1 MTMISIDFLDKVQI
15 FQGLNH
21 EQLAE
26 IVKFCEETELAPG
39 TKLFAQGED
48 AAYLWIVKEGQVD
61 LRFDAAGGTSSQAHT
76 ISSVSEAGAF
86 GWSSFTSPNK
96 YRLSG
101 YCAGTPCKLIKV
113 KREGLRQLFEEDPD
127 IGYAVISNVAAVV
140 GTRFHEFQEE
150 AARQR
155 GQDLLGGW

>member
-1 MTMISIDFLDKVQI
+1 MIDIEFLDQVQI

-26 IVKFCEETELAPG
+26 IINCCEETDFEAG
-39 TKLFAQGED
+39 SKLFNQGDD
-48 AAYLWIVKEGQVD
+48 AVYLWIVVEGRVD
-61 LRFDAAGGTSSQAHT
+61 LRYEVDGGSSSQANT
-76 ISSVSEAGAF
+76 ISSIAAAGAF

-101 YCAGTPCKLIKV
+101 YCADLPCRLIKV
-113 KREGLRQLFEEDPD
+113 DRQGLRQLFEKDPD
-127 IGYAVISNVAAVV
+127 MGFAVISNVAAVV

-155 GQDLLGGW
+155 GQDILGGW

>member
-1 MTMISIDFLDKVQI
+1 MIDIDFLDRVQI
-15 FQGLNH
+15 CQGLNH

-26 IVKFCEETELAPG
+26 IIKYCEEVQFQPE

-48 AAYLWIVKEGQVD
+48 AAYLWIVKEGRAD
-61 LRFDAAGGTSSQAHT
+61 LRFDVTGSASSKEHT
-76 ISSVSEAGAF
+76 ISTISEAGAF

-101 YCAGTPCKLIKV
+101 YCAGEPCKLIKV
-113 KREGLRQLFEEDPD
+113 DREGLRQLFEKDPD
-127 IGYAVISNVAAVV
+127 IGYVVISNVAAVV